1 MYLFVQVYVHL
12 FHWLNCYA
20 HLKRSFQHHVNSEVT
35 WILLLIQVITALGKI
50 WHIEHFSCAK
60 CHETL
65 GTKNFYERD
74 GMAYCERDYHT
85 LFAPKCSYCNGPIVD
100 VSGFKA
106 QLYWKLHSLCYFT
119 DPYIIVRSGAILF
132 SIWNENIC
140 QPIDSLK
147 FNWSYDI

>member
-1 MYLFVQVYVHL
+1 MWQRDRSDLRHLPTLYNKRNYCIHLQVYLFVQVYVHL

-20 HLKRSFQHHVNSEVT
+20 HLKRSFQHHVNSKVT

-100 VSGFKA
+100 VSVF
-106 QLYWKLHSLCYFT
+106 
-119 DPYIIVRSGAILF
+119 
-132 SIWNENIC
+132 
-140 QPIDSLK
+140 
-147 FNWSYDI
+147 